1 MKARPKRRSAYGQS
15 ARPEHSR
22 RDILYGRHAVRESL
36 RARRRKFYKLML
48 AEGVQQTDAIGQIVS
63 MAERAGVQIIRT
75 ERRNLDRIG
84 SAHKVGAHHQG
95 VVLETGEYHYVALD
109 DVLIAAQSRDET
121 PLILLLDQLQ
131 DPQNVGGLLRTAEAI
146 GVHGVVIQRRR
157 AVGVTPAVVHASAGA
172 VEHLMVVQVTN
183 LVDAIVKL
191 KERDV
196 WVAGLEAVPGAQ
208 QYDQADLGGPLAI
221 VVGSEGEGLRRLVR
235 KRCDFV
241 LQLPMRGQVTSLNAS
256 VAGAVV
262 LYEAF
267 RQRSADGE

>member
-1 MKARPKRRSAYGQS
+1 MMARSERRFAHGQ
-15 ARPEHSR
+15 

-36 RARRRKFYKLML
+36 RASRRKLYKLML
-48 AEGVQQTDAIGQIVS
+48 AEGIRQTDAIGQIVS
-63 MAERAGVQIIRT
+63 MAKRARVEVIHT

-84 SAHKVGAHHQG
+84 NAHKAGVHHQG
-95 VVLETGEYHYVALD
+95 VVLETGEYPYVALD
-109 DVLIAAQSRDET
+109 DVLIAAQSRDEP

-146 GVHGVVIQRRR
+146 GVHGVVIPRRR

-172 VEHLMVVQVTN
+172 AEHLMVAQVTN

-196 WVAGLEAVPGAQ
+196 WVAGLEATPGAQ
-208 QYDQADLGGPLAI
+208 QYDQADLGGSLAI

-235 KRCDFV
+235 KHCDFV

-267 RQRSADGE
+267 RQQSAGRE